1 MPDSTFPMTTVLV
14 VDDSTEVLR
23 AIERRLE
30 RDARVLTAT
39 GFDAAF
45 AVLEAEHVDLVIS
58 DYRMPPG
65 PNGLA
70 LLEAVR
76 DRWPEVRRVLTSG
89 EPVVGV
95 EEAIAAGWFEAF
107 LAKPIAPALLA
118 AVVAGHSGSRHL

>member
-1 MPDSTFPMTTVLV
+1 MTTILL
-14 VDDSTEVLR
+14 VDDSTDVLR
-23 AIERRLE
+23 ALQRRLE
-30 RDARVLTAT
+30 GKVRVLTAVN
-39 GFDAAF
+39 FDAAI

-65 PNGLA
+65 PTGLA
-70 LLEAVR
+70 LLGAVR
-76 DRWPEVRRVLTSG
+76 ERWPEVRRVLTSG

-118 AVVAGHSGSRHL
+118 AVVSGG